1 VLAAVVLAGGE
12 SRRMGSAK
20 ALLPYNHHTFVE
32 HLVEVTQ
39 HPRVGAQRVVVGAHA
54 KEIRERA
61 GLDPAIVIENPEWQQ
76 GQLSSIKAAIRSLE
90 GTATE
95 GMLLA
100 LVDHPLIS
108 SGVISSLI
116 RAFDKTKK
124 PIVLPVFNGKRGH
137 PVIFASGLYQELLA
151 APLDTGARV
160 VVWNHSLEIHEV
172 PTDEEGVI
180 MNLNDPD
187 AFRRAVESPA

>member
-1 VLAAVVLAGGE
+1 VLAAVILAGGE

-32 HLVEVTQ
+32 HLVEVTR
-39 HPRVGAQRVVVGAHA
+39 HPRVGVQRVVVGAHA

-61 GLDPAIVIENPEWQQ
+61 GLDAATVVENPDWEQ

-90 GTATE
+90 GVETE

-108 SGVISSLI
+108 SGVIASLI

-124 PIVLPVFNGKRGH
+124 PIVLPIFNGKRGH
-137 PVIFASGLYQELLA
+137 PVIFASSLYKELLA

-160 VVWNHSLEIHEV
+160 VVWNHSLEVHEV

-187 AFRRAVESPA
+187 SFRRAVESQP